1 MRDSISKG
9 KAMHERSQTNP
20 AAPLRPVTEVIG
32 MDAHSRKIVL
42 CHMRRVGDAIEKV
55 RTVHT
60 TLMALER
67 TYLAQMP
74 ADIPTVLEASTNSFD
89 IARRLSAIGRDA
101 KVLCSDVLSGLSRQ
115 DRVNDRI
122 DAENLARAWLRYGS
136 ELRIVFQPSPLGTER
151 RETFFAYRDA
161 RKDQTR
167 CANRI
172 WSFCC
177 RHGLDVDRRITEGR
191 CKDLLDET
199 ASRDWLR
206 PLAGRAKGLVEAWR
220 HAAKVSKAC
229 QKAIERAVFAD
240 PAMTRLQQVPGI
252 RSIGAF
258 AIVTFVED
266 VRRFETPKK
275 FVSYIG
281 LNPSVNG
288 SGERESRRSVSR
300 YGRTDLKT
308 LFVEAAQT
316 VLRTDSPM
324 ARWGKHLLA
333 KGKHWNAVICA
344 LARKLAV
351 VCWHI
356 LMGHPAPG
364 REGQGATERKLI
376 RLALCVGKTA
386 VRKAGYASASEYASS
401 VIATLYGHLPEPP
414 SKTEILSETA

>member
-9 KAMHERSQTNP
+9 KTMHERSQTNP
-20 AAPLRPVTEVIG
+20 AGPLRPVAEAIG

-60 TLMALER
+60 TLIALER

-74 ADIPTVLEASTNSFD
+74 ADVPTVLEASTNSFD
-89 IARRLSAIGRDA
+89 IARRLSAIGRGA
-101 KVLCSDVLSGLSRQ
+101 RVLCSDVLSGLSRQ
-115 DRVNDRI
+115 DRINDRI
-122 DAENLARAWLRYGS
+122 DAENLARAHLRYGS
-136 ELRIVFQPSPLGTER
+136 ELRTVFQPSPLGTER

-167 CANRI
+167 AANRI

-177 RHGLDVDRRITEGR
+177 RHGLDVERRITERR
-191 CKDLLDET
+191 CRDLLAET

-206 PLAGRAKGLVEAWR
+206 PLAGRAEGLVEDWR
-220 HAAKVSKAC
+220 HAARTSKLR
-229 QKAIERAVFAD
+229 QKAIDRAVFAD
-240 PAMTRLQQVPGI
+240 PDMTRLQQVPGI

-266 VRRFETPKK
+266 VRRFGNPRK
-275 FVSYIG
+275 FVAYIG

-288 SGERESRRSVSR
+288 SGEKESRRSVSR
-300 YGRTDLKT
+300 YGRTDLKMI
-308 LFVEAAQT
+308 FVEGAQA

-324 ARWGKHLLA
+324 ARWAKHLLA
-333 KGKHWNAVICA
+333 KGKPWNVAICA

-351 VCWHI
+351 LCWHI

-364 REGQGATERKLI
+364 REGQMATMRKLE
-376 RLALCVGKTA
+376 RLARCVGQATVKS
-386 VRKAGYASASEYASS
+386 AGYATSLEYVSS
-401 VIATLYGHLPEPP
+401 ITATLYGHLPESP

>member
-1 MRDSISKG
+1 
-9 KAMHERSQTNP
+9 MHERSQTNP
-20 AAPLRPVTEVIG
+20 AAPHRPVTEVIG

-60 TLMALER
+60 TLIALET
-67 TYLAQMP
+67 TYHAQMP
-74 ADIPTVLEASTNSFD
+74 AGVPTVLEASTNSFD
-89 IARRLSAIGRDA
+89 IARRLADIGRDA
-101 KVLCSDVLSGLSRQ
+101 KLLCSDVLSGLSRQ

-167 CANRI
+167 AANRI
-172 WSFCC
+172 WAFCC

-191 CKDLLDET
+191 CKDLLAET

-220 HAAKVSKAC
+220 HAAKVAKSC
-229 QKAIERAVFAD
+229 QKAIERTVFAD

-266 VRRFETPKK
+266 VRRFENPKK

-288 SGERESRRSVSR
+288 SGEKESRRRVSP

-324 ARWGKHLLA
+324 ARWAKHLLA
-333 KGKHWNAVICA
+333 KGKHGNTAICA

-351 VCWHI
+351 LCWHI
-356 LMGHPAPG
+356 LSGHPAPG
-364 REGQGATERKLI
+364 REGQGATERKLL
-376 RLALCVGKTA
+376 RLALSVGKTA
-386 VRKAGYASASEYASS
+386 VRKAGYTSTSEYASS
-401 VIATLYGHLPEPP
+401 VIAILYGHLPEPP
-414 SKTEILSETA
+414 SNPELLSETA